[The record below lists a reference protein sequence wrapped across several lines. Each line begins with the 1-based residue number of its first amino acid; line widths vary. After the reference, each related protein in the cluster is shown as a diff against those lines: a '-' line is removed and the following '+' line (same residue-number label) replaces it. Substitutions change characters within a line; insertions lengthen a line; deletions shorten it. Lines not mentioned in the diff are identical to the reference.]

1 MSGKPLW
8 RFHTVPGDPS
18 LGFENR
24 AMRDAAKTW
33 AGEWWRFGGGGM
45 VWNSM
50 AWDPELDLIYIGVG
64 AGAFALF
71 ALFAIG
77 LRRV

>member
-1 MSGKPLW
+1 L
-8 RFHTVPGDPS
+8 
-18 LGFENR
+18 
-24 AMRDAAKTW
+24 A
-33 AGEWWRFGGGGM
+33 
-45 VWNSM
+45 
-50 AWDPELDLIYIGVG
+50 DLIYIGVG